1 MRGVVGEE
9 GDSAH
14 VVFKNKMESAKNADF
29 QISYLP
35 HLRSFTRRADLR
47 ECTCCQ
53 PGLPNMPVP
62 TRQPRCDS
70 SSSESCLCLS
80 YLQCK
85 QHLGCSFGRPPSI
98 CSGKSMAL
106 DVVSVQDFRPLRHR
120 RFCTV
125 ASGLFLFTGHYR
137 KRKKSSGLQC
147 SCIYSFYLHC
157 S

>member
-1 MRGVVGEE
+1 
-9 GDSAH
+9 
-14 VVFKNKMESAKNADF
+14 MESAKNAHF
-29 QISYLP
+29 QISYLL
-35 HLRSFTRRADLR
+35 HLQSFTRKADLR

-53 PGLPNMPVP
+53 LGLPSVSVP

-106 DVVSVQDFRPLRHR
+106 DVVSVQDLRPLRHR
-120 RFCTV
+120 WFCAGV
-125 ASGLFLFTGHYR
+125 SGLFLFTGHYR
-137 KRKKSSGLQC
+137 KKKSFSPQGFC
-147 SCIYSFYLHC
+147 TNSVYLHC